1 MNKIIDITNKLIK
14 PLSQSSTHKMIMTY
28 NNIGIN
34 TYYIYS
40 PTEPELLTKNIN
52 YHIVPT
58 HLPRIY
64 KLIVNKTDN
73 NIRDPDIIQYK

>member
-1 MNKIIDITNKLIK
+1 MNKIINITNKLIK
-14 PLSQSSTHKMIMTY
+14 PLSQSSTIKMVTTF
-28 NNIGIN
+28 NNLGIN

-40 PTEPELLTKNIN
+40 PTEPELITTNIN

-64 KLIVNKTDN
+64 KLIVNKTDG
-73 NIRDPDIIQYK
+73 NIYKPDIIQYK

>member
-1 MNKIIDITNKLIK
+1 MNKIINITNKIIK
-14 PLSQSSTHKMIMTY
+14 PIAQTSVTKMVYTY
-28 NNIGIN
+28 NDIGIN

-40 PTEPELLTKNIN
+40 TTKPELLTKNIN

-64 KLIVNKTDN
+64 KLIVNKTNKN
-73 NIRDPDIIQYK
+73 NNNPDIIQYK

>member
-14 PLSQSSTHKMIMTY
+14 PLSQSSTNKMVLTY
-28 NNIGIN
+28 NSIGIN

-40 PTEPELLTKNIN
+40 PSEPELLTKNIN

-64 KLIVNKTDN
+64 KLIVNKTDD
-73 NIRDPDIIQYK
+73 NIRVPDIIQYK

>member
-14 PLSQSSTHKMIMTY
+14 PVSQYSTIKMVTTF

-40 PTEPELLTKNIN
+40 PSEPELVTKNIN

-64 KLIVNKTDN
+64 KLIVNKTDD
-73 NIRDPDIIQYK
+73 NIYKPDIIQYK

>member
-14 PLSQSSTHKMIMTY
+14 PVSQYSSIKMVTTF
-28 NNIGIN
+28 NNLGIN

-40 PTEPELLTKNIN
+40 PTQPELITQNIN

-64 KLIVNKTDN
+64 KLIINKTDT
-73 NIRDPDIIQYK
+73 NIYKSDIIQYK

>member
-1 MNKIIDITNKLIK
+1 MNKIVDITYKLIR
-14 PLSQSSTHKMIMTY
+14 PLSHTSTTKMVYTY
-28 NNIGIN
+28 NEIGIN

-40 PTEPELLTKNIN
+40 ATQPELLTQNIN

-64 KLIVNKTDN
+64 KLIVNKTN
-73 NIRDPDIIQYK
+73 FNFNDPDIIQYK

>member
-1 MNKIIDITNKLIK
+1 MNNIINITTKIIKPITQTSMTKIVY
-14 PLSQSSTHKMIMTY
+14 TY

-40 PTEPELLTKNIN
+40 TTHPELLTQNIN

-58 HLPRIY
+58 YLPHIY
-64 KLIVNKTDN
+64 KLIVNKTNHN
-73 NIRDPDIIQYK
+73 NHNPDIIQYK

>member
-14 PLSQSSTHKMIMTY
+14 PVSQYSQTKMIMTY
-28 NNIGIN
+28 NNIGTN

-64 KLIVNKTDN
+64 KLIVNKPDD

>member
-1 MNKIIDITNKLIK
+1 MNKIVDITNKLIR
-14 PLSQSSTHKMIMTY
+14 PLSQSSTTKMLMTY

-64 KLIVNKTDN
+64 KLIVNKTN
-73 NIRDPDIIQYK
+73 NNTRDPDIIQYK